1 MFLFKKKIKK
11 NALNDTLRNFLSYM
25 LYNRDEYVKELSQEY
40 SEKERY
46 EFIYNCV
53 LNTIDE
59 YIHTHKNYN
68 SLFVSSGKI
77 IRLFKE
83 NFMLRQFERNSL
95 SVDIP
100 DSTKEI
106 IKEFSYLK
114 ETLNNIDKN
123 YIIANVNEI
132 IASTI

>member
-1 MFLFKKKIKK
+1 MNLF
-11 NALNDTLRNFLSYM
+11 S
-25 LYNRDEYVKELSQEY
+25 
-40 SEKERY
+40 
-46 EFIYNCV
+46 
-53 LNTIDE
+53 
-59 YIHTHKNYN
+59 

>member
-59 YIHTHKNYN
+59 YIHTHKSYN

>member
-1 MFLFKKKIKK
+1 
-11 NALNDTLRNFLSYM
+11 
-25 LYNRDEYVKELSQEY
+25 
-40 SEKERY
+40 
-46 EFIYNCV
+46 
-53 LNTIDE
+53 
-59 YIHTHKNYN
+59 
-68 SLFVSSGKI
+68 
-77 IRLFKE
+77 
-83 NFMLRQFERNSL
+83 MLRQFERNSL